1 MQDQKREAET
11 KIQQVERDRADLFAE
26 THRLDEQL
34 QQAHSELERL
44 KARLSRSS
52 QEMVSIVVLAVG
64 WDRWG
69 GWHYHLRLKARL
81 SRSSQ
86 EMVSI
91 VVLAIG

>member
-1 MQDQKREAET
+1 M
-11 KIQQVERDRADLFAE
+11 
-26 THRLDEQL
+26 L

-69 GWHYHLRLKARL
+69 GWHYVTT
-81 SRSSQ
+81 SS
-86 EMVSI
+86 
-91 VVLAIG
+91 